1 MSSSYL
7 DKLFQNGYYND
18 LQLDKVKHHLNAGL
32 NFLNNY

>member
-18 LQLDKVKHHLNAGL
+18 LRLDKIKHRLSDGL
-32 NFLNNY
+32 NYLNNY